1 MQSHG
6 TRVKQEVTYVSVF
19 YDKID
24 RVLGTRN
31 IVTMKH
37 MVEAGRS
44 TASPSFPSTNPPS
57 DHDGSQPSTSRKP
70 SRPESRTASSG
81 ISGTGSEISDG
92 EVHLAGSSKQCR
104 KERKQTTK
112 RKLPTEDSGEEEA
125 LFIKKSLESIEKQ
138 GEKLTAV
145 MEGMQQNHSPF
156 PHVP

>member
-1 MQSHG
+1 
-6 TRVKQEVTYVSVF
+6 
-19 YDKID
+19 
-24 RVLGTRN
+24 
-31 IVTMKH
+31 MKH
-37 MVEAGRS
+37 VVEARRS

-112 RKLPTEDSGEEEA
+112 RKLPTEDTGEEEA

-138 GEKLTAV
+138 GESSLQLWRVCSRTILHFHMSHNPLVLGGARGTADRV
-145 MEGMQQNHSPF
+145 NRYRRVSR
-156 PHVP
+156 